1 MSEKIKAKTRVQMID
16 ELSKMLNIDKKQTKT
31 FMDTYEAFLILEL
44 SRAKEV
50 RFGNIGK
57 FKVAVRAERKGIN
70 PKTGETVIIPEKTIP
85 KFTFTKG
92 IKEIINAGISVEDET
107 VFLDD
112 NDYED
117 DGDEFVEEYIAPE
130 SN

>member
-1 MSEKIKAKTRVQMID
+1 MNAKIKAKTHSQMID
-16 ELSKMLNIDKKQTKT
+16 ELSKMLNIEKKQTKA

-50 RFGNIGK
+50 RLGNIGK
-57 FKVAVRAERKGIN
+57 FKVSVRAERKGIN

-92 IKEIINAGISVEDET
+92 IKEIINAGISIDNERVSI
-107 VFLDD
+107 DD
-112 NDYED
+112 NDFD
-117 DGDEFVEEYIAPE
+117 DDDEFVEEYIVSE
-130 SN
+130 NN

>member
-57 FKVAVRAERKGIN
+57 FKVTVRAERKGIN

-112 NDYED
+112 NDYD
-117 DGDEFVEEYIAPE
+117 DGDEFVEEY
-130 SN
+130 